1 MALMPMAPFRTH
13 SPTIGLEVLG
23 FVPPLDL
30 FVQSEMILSFKRIQH
45 LIDYSITEK
54 SKNSLI
60 SHLVM
65 AANLE
70 EESGTKEF
78 ISEVIPPEISWY
90 RNWVTVLEPFDPIL
104 NGEPN
109 MIGVYTDVSRRDG
122 LTGAGVVIP
131 TDDEIGRQIPY
142 KVYSEHLGSTTSV
155 FQAEVYAIILAVTEL
170 EAELQDPNSPV
181 KPSSNIKII
190 SDSRSALLAISSHVV
205 KSSLVRECITR
216 LQRLSQTCQV
226 GLHWIRAHQGHA
238 GNELAD
244 TRAKLGAMW
253 KTSGVEPV
261 LPVAKTW
268 FKKNLKNFIHEKW
281 RDRWCSVAKARQTK
295 IFFVEPHEKKS
306 REILRWS
313 REKYGEF
320 FRWVSGHNFLR
331 RHNHL
336 LNPEKYPDPIC
347 RACGEEEETSSHLIL
362 ECPVLGEARFRIL
375 GQHLFRELN
384 EWEPQKL
391 YQMIEIAKT
400 YCEEE
405 VDN

>member
-1 MALMPMAPFRTH
+1 MAPFRTH

-109 MIGVYTDVSRRDG
+109 MIGVYTDGSRRDG
-122 LTGAGVVIP
+122 LTGAGVVVT

-170 EAELQDPNSPV
+170 EAGY
-181 KPSSNIKII
+181 KILTPQLN
-190 SDSRSALLAISSHVV
+190 LLLTS
-205 KSSLVRECITR
+205 
-216 LQRLSQTCQV
+216 RLSQTQ
-226 GLHWIRAHQGHA
+226 GL
-238 GNELAD
+238 
-244 TRAKLGAMW
+244 
-253 KTSGVEPV
+253 P
-261 LPVAKTW
+261 
-268 FKKNLKNFIHEKW
+268 
-281 RDRWCSVAKARQTK
+281 C
-295 IFFVEPHEKKS
+295 
-306 REILRWS
+306 
-313 REKYGEF
+313 
-320 FRWVSGHNFLR
+320 
-331 RHNHL
+331 
-336 LNPEKYPDPIC
+336 
-347 RACGEEEETSSHLIL
+347 
-362 ECPVLGEARFRIL
+362 
-375 GQHLFRELN
+375 
-384 EWEPQKL
+384 
-391 YQMIEIAKT
+391 
-400 YCEEE
+400 
-405 VDN
+405 